1 MYLYVQSAFILFNV
15 LTKQIKTSEEI
26 PPQRREVIV
35 SGDGHCLCWA
45 VALWKDETSDEKYE
59 EIPRSSDSLF
69 EKNPKVFKPSNFSLN
84 SLEDLVRKSKITG
97 TPVETVDIN
106 SVVYRSFSDLFVPI
120 HLRRRKGLILSR
132 FSTYVR
138 SHWSKE
144 RSNLGV

>member
-1 MYLYVQSAFILFNV
+1 MYKSAFILFNV
-15 LTKQIKTSEEI
+15 LTKQIKTSVEI

-45 VALWKDETSDEKYE
+45 VALWKDEISDEKYE

-69 EKNPKVFKPSNFSLN
+69 EKNPKVFEPSNFSLN

-97 TPVETVDIN
+97 TPAETVDIN
-106 SVVYRSFSDLFVPI
+106 SVVYRSFSDLFVPTY
-120 HLRRRKGLILSR
+120 LRRRKSLILSR
-132 FSTYVR
+132 FSTHVR
-138 SHWSKE
+138 SRWSKE